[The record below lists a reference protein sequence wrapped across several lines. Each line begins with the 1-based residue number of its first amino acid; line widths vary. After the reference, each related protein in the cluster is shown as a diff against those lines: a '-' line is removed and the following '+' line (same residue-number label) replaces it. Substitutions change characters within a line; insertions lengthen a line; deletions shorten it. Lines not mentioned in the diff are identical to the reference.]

1 MSTSRAVRIA
11 RTPLEASSVIV
22 GSGGAGATPF
32 APNRGGAQRG
42 VRLFLLFVVVALAVY
57 VTFVGL
63 AASSPTSGVKDNPA
77 VYVVLTMVAALI
89 ALVGFFITLGRAPR
103 AAAWRSEHLLVRERL
118 GKLRRFR
125 RAGLQVSV
133 VYRYT
138 PGFLSTDPTELVTVT
153 DADGRRGNYLVG
165 RGFLDPNAD
174 V

>member
-11 RTPLEASSVIV
+11 RPPLAAAPGAVTA
-22 GSGGAGATPF
+22 GGTGATVF

-42 VRLFLLFVVVALAVY
+42 VRLFVLFVVVALAVY
-57 VTFVGL
+57 LTFVGL
-63 AASSPTSGVKDNPA
+63 AASSPSSGVRSNPA
-77 VYVVLTMVAALI
+77 VYLVLTLVAVLI

-103 AAAWRSEHLLVRERL
+103 SIAWRGEYLLVRERL

-138 PGFLSTDPTELVTVT
+138 PGFLSVDPTELVTVT

-165 RGFLDPNAD
+165 RGVLDLKVD
-174 V
+174 G